1 MTWYNV
7 KDLNEFVK
15 ETIKISFSKF
25 KESNEQMNDP
35 LSELLLLSQGEN
47 QNELLSEKEAKA
59 IILGHVKKSKSK
71 YRISES
77 IFLEILLDLNSR
89 IVSNKLRIL
98 ASKDIIEMAFD
109 EALNDFVFWKK
120 ENNEKEKK

>member
-89 IVSNKLRIL
+89 IISNKLRIL